1 LCVFFV
7 CLIGPIHLK
16 LIAMVHVPVQVS
28 TATDEG
34 FSLEMS
40 EMGGVPTLTLRVQ
53 QTFKISVP
61 ELLQTLA
68 SSTGIASGPGP
79 REESQGDTAAKISKQ
94 RKAAEHPIMPFRNS
108 PSYSDYV
115 AIHNWSGP
123 PSANTLVLNDEKA
136 SVFSEAKFEPLPVP
150 PKIEFT
156 YAKFKEKDP
165 KESGKTSGS
174 LNLKQPPS
182 YPAPG
187 PPKKAPPGAVAGPPP
202 GLSPPGP
209 RTTAAGGP
217 VAYKAPPAASIGPTQ

>member
-1 LCVFFV
+1 
-7 CLIGPIHLK
+7 
-16 LIAMVHVPVQVS
+16 MVHVPVQVS

-79 REESQGDTAAKISKQ
+79 REESQADTAAKVSKQ
-94 RKAAEHPIMPFRNS
+94 RKAAEQPIMPFKNS

-115 AIHNWSGP
+115 AIHNWTSVP
-123 PSANTLVLNDEKA
+123 PTNSLVLNDEKA
-136 SVFSEAKFEPLPVP
+136 SVFCEAKFEPLPVP

-156 YAKFKEKDP
+156 YAKFKEKDQ
-165 KESGKTSGS
+165 KESGKTGS

-202 GLSPPGP
+202 GLSPP
-209 RTTAAGGP
+209 RTTAAGVP
-217 VAYKAPPAASIGPTQ
+217 VAYKTPPPAASIGQTQ